1 MTTGRIATRAP
12 RKGPAE
18 RAPLSSRSKIGGSVS
33 GRPTRYATCFGD
45 REGLSATTIRAYS
58 MTTAASAPPRDGPP
72 LPVLATNPITP
83 ENVAGHRGAG
93 AHQAARR

>member
-1 MTTGRIATRAP
+1 MTTGRIATRAS

-18 RAPLSSRSKIGGSVS
+18 RAPLSSRSEIGGSVS

-72 LPVLATNPITP
+72 LPRRAS
-83 ENVAGHRGAG
+83 
-93 AHQAARR
+93 QARRPAPASCNR